1 MGSILDIYI
10 HQSCPGCAQAQKLA
24 SLVQESLPGLE
35 VRIFDLTHPS
45 IKKPSTVFA
54 VPTYMLDGV
63 TVSLG
68 NPNIK
73 DLVLKIEERLFNT

>member
-35 VRIFDLTHPS
+35 VRIFDLTHPN
-45 IKKPSTVFA
+45 IKKPSSVFA
-54 VPTYMLDGV
+54 VPTYILDGK
-63 TVSLG
+63 TLSLG
-68 NPNIK
+68 NPNFK
-73 DLVLKIEERLFNT
+73 DLVLRIEERLFNT